1 MNKKIKLLNEIK
13 LMVFTA
19 IIGAVAGLVFWV
31 FLWLI
36 NTFTELIWQEI
47 PSKTNETPY
56 YALIV
61 CTVGGLIIGILRK
74 LWGDYPQ
81 DMMKVI
87 ATVKQTGTYPYK
99 KLLSII
105 VLAVLPLIIG
115 SSVGPEAGM
124 IGVIVALCCWAG
136 DNLKFAK
143 KSTIRYSKVGS
154 AVTLSVLFHSPL
166 FGIFNI
172 EENEEDDIPLTK
184 TSKFLIYA
192 VATAVGIG
200 AYSLLSNLICEVSE
214 GFPSFETALPT
225 GYDYL
230 AMFLYI
236 VCGIALGFFF
246 IKSELL
252 FEKIAKKLPPIIGEV
267 TAGIILG
274 AIVCVL
280 PVVQF
285 SGETQMGAL
294 IKDYAKY
301 APIAMIG
308 ISVLKILITNM
319 CIQFGLK
326 GGHIFPLMF
335 SAVCLGYGISLMIFP
350 DSSAHAVFAAAI
362 ITAATL
368 GVSMKKPIAVTMLLF
383 LCFPIRM
390 FFWIFLSATVSSF
403 IGKKINASKTNHNQP
418 LNDAL

>member
-1 MNKKIKLLNEIK
+1 MNKKVKLLNEIK
-13 LMVFTA
+13 LIVFTA
-19 IIGAVAGLVFWV
+19 IIGAVAGLVFWM

-36 NTFTELIWQEI
+36 NTLTELIWQKI
-47 PSKTNETPY
+47 PSVTGGSIPY

-61 CTVGGLIIGILRK
+61 CTVGGLIIGVLRK
-74 LWGDYPQ
+74 LLGDYPQ
-81 DMMKVI
+81 SMTEVI
-87 ATVKQTGTYPYK
+87 GTVKKTGTYPYK
-99 KLLSII
+99 KILSII

-124 IGVIVALCCWAG
+124 IGIIVALCCWAG

-143 KSTIRYSKVGS
+143 KSTVNYSKVGT

-166 FGIFNI
+166 FGIFHA
-172 EENEEDDIPLTK
+172 EENEEKDDDTSLTK
-184 TSKFLIYA
+184 TSKFMIYA
-192 VATAVGIG
+192 IATAAGIG
-200 AYSLLSNLICEVSE
+200 AYSLLSNSICEVSE
-214 GFPSFETALPT
+214 GFPSFEAALPT

-230 AMFLYI
+230 AMLLYI

-246 IKSELL
+246 IKSESI
-252 FEKIAKKLPPIIGEV
+252 FERIAEKLPPIIGEV
-267 TAGIILG
+267 SAGVILG
-274 AIVCVL
+274 AIACFL

-294 IKDYAKY
+294 ISDYSKY

-308 ISVLKILITNM
+308 IAFLKILITNM
-319 CIQFGLK
+319 CIQLGLK

-350 DSSAHAVFAAAI
+350 GSSAHAVFAAAI

-390 FFWIFLSATVSSF
+390 FFWIFLSASVSSF
-403 IGKKINASKTNHNQP
+403 ISKKIS
-418 LNDAL
+418 D

>member
-1 MNKKIKLLNEIK
+1 MNIKVKLLNEIK
-13 LMVFTA
+13 LISFTA

-36 NTFTELIWQEI
+36 NTFTELIWQKI
-47 PSKTNETPY
+47 PSITGDIPY

-61 CTVGGLIIGILRK
+61 CTVGGLVIGVLRK
-74 LWGDYPQ
+74 LLGDYPQ
-81 DMMKVI
+81 SMAEVI
-87 ATVKQTGTYPYK
+87 GTVKQTGTYPYK
-99 KLLSII
+99 KILSII
-105 VLAVLPLIIG
+105 VLSVLPLIIG

-143 KSTIRYSKVGS
+143 KSTINYSKVG
-154 AVTLSVLFHSPL
+154 AVVTLSVLFHSPL
-166 FGIFNI
+166 FGIFHV
-172 EENEEDDIPLTK
+172 EENEDEDSSLTRA
-184 TSKFLIYA
+184 SKLLIYA
-192 VATAVGIG
+192 VAIAVGIG
-200 AYSLLSNLICEVSE
+200 AYSLLSTLICEVSE

-236 VCGIALGFFF
+236 ICGIALGFFF

-274 AIVCVL
+274 AIVCFL
-280 PVVQF
+280 PVLQF

-294 IKDYAKY
+294 INDYAKY

-308 ISVLKILITNM
+308 IALLKILMTNM

-350 DSSAHAVFAAAI
+350 GSSAHAVFAAAI

-390 FFWIFLSATVSSF
+390 FFWIFLSAAISSF
-403 IGKKINASKTNHNQP
+403 VSKKINDFKMKNSAG
-418 LNDAL
+418 

>member
-1 MNKKIKLLNEIK
+1 MYKKVEILNEIK
-13 LMVFTA
+13 LMLFTA

-36 NTFTELIWQEI
+36 NTFTELIWQKI
-47 PSKTNETPY
+47 PSATGEMPY

-61 CTVGGLIIGILRK
+61 CTVGGLIIGVLRK

-81 DMMKVI
+81 DMTKVI
-87 ATVKQTGTYPYK
+87 GTVKKTGTYPYK
-99 KLLSII
+99 KIVSII
-105 VLAVLPLIIG
+105 VLAVLPLVIG

-124 IGVIVALCCWAG
+124 VGVIVALCCWAG

-143 KSTIRYSKVGS
+143 KSTISYSKVGA

-166 FGIFNI
+166 FGIFSV
-172 EENEEDDIPLTK
+172 EENEEDKDASLTK
-184 TSKFLIYA
+184 SSKFLIYA
-192 VATAVGIG
+192 VATAAGIG
-200 AYSLLSNLICEVSE
+200 IYLLLSNLICEVSE
-214 GFPSFETALPT
+214 GFPKFEAALPT

-246 IKSELL
+246 IKSEVL
-252 FEKIAKKLPPIIGEV
+252 FEKIAKKLPPVIGEV
-267 TAGIILG
+267 IAGIILG
-274 AIVCVL
+274 AIVCFL
-280 PVVQF
+280 PAVQF
-285 SGETQMGAL
+285 SGEAQMGTL
-294 IKDYAKY
+294 IKDFAKY

-308 ISVLKILITNM
+308 IAVLKILMTNM

-350 DSSAHAVFAAAI
+350 ASSAHAVFAAAI

-368 GVSMKKPIAVTMLLF
+368 GVSMKKPLAVTMLLF

-390 FFWIFLSATVSSF
+390 FFWIFLSAVISSF
-403 IGKKINASKTNHNQP
+403 ISKKINGSKRNK
-418 LNDAL
+418 